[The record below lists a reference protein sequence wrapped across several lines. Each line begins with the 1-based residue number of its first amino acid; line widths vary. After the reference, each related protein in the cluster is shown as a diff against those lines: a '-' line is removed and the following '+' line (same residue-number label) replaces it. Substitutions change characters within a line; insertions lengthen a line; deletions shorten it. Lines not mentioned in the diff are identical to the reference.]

1 MPPAQ
6 RGGCLCALGFLW
18 LFAVVEAKTRTYY
31 LGIVEENWDYAPS
44 GKNLITGQNLLEDKF
59 ASVYATRGA
68 NRIGRVYKKA
78 VFRQFTDDTYSQ
90 EIPKAAWLGFLGP
103 VLKAEEEDV
112 FIVHLKN
119 FASRPYSV
127 HPHGVFYDKDSEGA
141 LYPDGTGG
149 KSKEDDF
156 VVPGGNYTYTWP
168 VRKDYSP
175 TLADSNCLTWIYH
188 SHIDTPRDI
197 ASGLIGPLLVCK
209 KGTADETSI
218 EGTGAANAFAL
229 MFSIVDENF
238 SWYLDENINTFCLEP
253 ATVDKEDGGFQTS
266 NRMHAINGYIYGNL
280 PGLEMCADTSMSWHL
295 FGMGSEID
303 IHAAYFYGH
312 TFTNRDQRAD
322 VIGLFPATFITAE
335 MTPGN
340 PGRWLI
346 TCQVNEHLRGGME
359 ALYDV
364 QICQKN
370 LSRPSPLSHTRRY
383 YIAAEEVLWNYGP
396 DGYDKFTGQGLNA
409 TGSESAIYFT
419 QGTDRIGGQYWKVR
433 YVEYTDATFSKKKIL
448 SEDMKHLGIL
458 GPIIKAEVGDTVL
471 VTFAN
476 KAKRSYS
483 IMAHGVSFSKLS
495 EGAPYLDGYMKPGAH
510 VKPGETFTYKWRVP
524 ANGGPTE
531 SDPPCLTYLYY
542 SATDAVKDTNS
553 GLVGPLLV
561 CRKNTLNHDGTQKG
575 IDREFYLLF
584 SIFDENDSWYLNKN
598 IEAFTGDPSKVDEND
613 ADFKES
619 NKMHAVNGYLFGNLP
634 GLAMCKDDKVSWH
647 LIGLGSHY
655 DMHGVH
661 FQGNTINLRGTTRD
675 GLALFPH
682 LSGTALMQPDR
693 VGTFKVVCRTFD
705 HFAGGMKQLYE
716 VSSCRNTTRAQQ
728 QHGAMRLYYIA
739 AEEVEWDYASNK
751 SSAPKIYN
759 ISSNE
764 ESYGH
769 VFLSQAED
777 LIGSKYKKVVYRE
790 YTNSNFTQRKTRT
803 EEEEHLEI
811 LGKKAALISSVS
823 CFNLGPLLHA
833 EVGDSVLIVF
843 KNKASRPY
851 SVSAHGIEEVGC
863 EEQPETPITLPGEI
877 NTYRWNVPERS
888 GPGKTDPNCIT
899 WVYYSTVNFVKDTYS
914 GLIGPLVVCRK
925 GILDERGLRKDI
937 DREFTLLFM
946 VFDEN
951 KSWYLKEN
959 IETYLHKNPDDFNS
973 TENFEDGNSKH
984 AINGKIYNS
993 LLGLTMNEG
1002 DRTNWYLIGMGNEV
1016 DIHTVHF
1023 HAQTFIFKTDKDHR
1037 GDVYDLFPGTF
1048 QTVELVAENPGTWLL
1063 HCHVADHIHAGMET
1077 TYTINKSEREAPSE
1091 GGLTTGA
1098 YNTTTAKNRT
1108 TEKDYDSKGGNFF
1121 GKTLSPG
1128 EASLILAAFFFIGLV
1143 LLSTALTFF
1152 CLIIRQGSRIHYTAL
1167 HDKSA
1172 LLTGSL

>member
-1 MPPAQ
+1 
-6 RGGCLCALGFLW
+6 
-18 LFAVVEAKTRTYY
+18 
-31 LGIVEENWDYAPS
+31 
-44 GKNLITGQNLLEDKF
+44 
-59 ASVYATRGA
+59 
-68 NRIGRVYKKA
+68 
-78 VFRQFTDDTYSQ
+78 
-90 EIPKAAWLGFLGP
+90 
-103 VLKAEEEDV
+103 
-112 FIVHLKN
+112 
-119 FASRPYSV
+119 
-127 HPHGVFYDKDSEGA
+127 
-141 LYPDGTGG
+141 
-149 KSKEDDF
+149 
-156 VVPGGNYTYTWP
+156 
-168 VRKDYSP
+168 
-175 TLADSNCLTWIYH
+175 
-188 SHIDTPRDI
+188 
-197 ASGLIGPLLVCK
+197 
-209 KGTADETSI
+209 
-218 EGTGAANAFAL
+218 

-238 SWYLDENINTFCLEP
+238 SWYLDENIKTFCLEP
-253 ATVDKEDGGFQTS
+253 DTVDKEDEGFRTS
-266 NRMHAINGYIYGNL
+266 NRMHAINGYIYGNI

-364 QICQKN
+364 QICQKT
-370 LSRPSPLSHTRRY
+370 LSHSSPISHKRRY

-409 TGSESAIYFT
+409 TGSESATYFT
-419 QGTDRIGGQYWKVR
+419 QGTDRIGGQYWKVH
-433 YVEYTDATFSKKKIL
+433 YVEYTDATFSKKTW

-458 GPIIKAEVGDTVL
+458 GPVIKAEVGDTVL

-476 KAKRSYS
+476 KARRSYS

-495 EGAPYLDGYMKPGAH
+495 EGAPYLDGYLKPGAH

-524 ANGGPTE
+524 ENGGPTE

-619 NKMHAVNGYLFGNLP
+619 NKMHAVNGYLYGNLP
-634 GLAMCKDDKVSWH
+634 GLTMCKNDKVSWH

-655 DMHGVH
+655 DMHGVQ
-661 FQGNTINLRGTTRD
+661 FQGNTIDLRGTTRD

-682 LSGTALMQPDR
+682 LSGTALMQPDH

-705 HFAGGMKQLYE
+705 HFVGGMKHLYE
-716 VSSCRNTTRAQQ
+716 VSSCSNTTQAQQ
-728 QHGAMRLYYIA
+728 PHGAMRIYYIA
-739 AEEVEWDYASNK
+739 AEEIEWDYASNK
-751 SSAPKIYN
+751 SSVPKIYN

-790 YTNSNFTQRKTRT
+790 YTNSNFTQRKVRT
-803 EEEEHLEI
+803 EEEKHLEI
-811 LGKKAALISSVS
+811 LG
-823 CFNLGPLLHA
+823 PLVHA
-833 EVGDSVLIVF
+833 EVGDSVLIIF

-851 SVSAHGIEEVGC
+851 SISAHGIEEVGC
-863 EEQPETPITLPGEI
+863 EDQPEAPITLPGEI

-899 WVYYSTVNFVKDTYS
+899 WVYYSTANFVKDTYS

-951 KSWYLKEN
+951 ESWYLKEN
-959 IETYLHKNPDDFNS
+959 IQTYLHKNPDDFNS
-973 TENFEDGNSKH
+973 TKNFVEGNCMH
-984 AINGKIYNS
+984 AINGKIYNN
-993 LLGLTMNEG
+993 LLSLTMNEG

-1048 QTVELVAENPGTWLL
+1048 QTIELLAENPGTWLL

-1077 TYTINKSEREAPSE
+1077 TYTINKSELEAPSE
-1091 GGLTTGA
+1091 GLTTEA
-1098 YNTTTAKNRT
+1098 YNTTTATNRT
-1108 TEKDYDSKGGNFF
+1108 TAKDYNSKVGNFF
-1121 GKTLSPG
+1121 GRTLSSG

-1143 LLSTALTFF
+1143 LLSTVLILF
-1152 CLIIRQGSRIHYTAL
+1152 CLITHQGSRIHYTAL

-1172 LLTGSL
+1172 LLTDSL

>member
-1 MPPAQ
+1 MPPVQ
-6 RGGCLCALGFLW
+6 CGGCLCALGFLW
-18 LFAVVEAKTRTYY
+18 LFAVVETKTRTYY

-44 GKNLITGQNLLEDKF
+44 GKNLITGENLLEDKF
-59 ASVYATRGA
+59 ASVYVTRGA

-78 VFRQFTDDTYSQ
+78 IFRQFTDDTYSQ

-209 KGTADETSI
+209 K
-218 EGTGAANAFAL
+218 EGTGAVNAFAL

-253 ATVDKEDGGFQTS
+253 ATVDKEDEGFQTS

-280 PGLEMCADTSMSWHL
+280 PVLEMCADTSMSWHL

-370 LSRPSPLSHTRRY
+370 LSRPLLLSHKRRY

-433 YVEYTDATFSKKKIL
+433 YVEYTDATFSEKKIW

-458 GPIIKAEVGDTVL
+458 GPVIKAEVGDTVL

-495 EGAPYLDGYMKPGAH
+495 EGAPYLDGYLKPGAH

-524 ANGGPTE
+524 ENGGPTE

-575 IDREFYLLF
+575 IDREFYLVF

-598 IEAFTGDPSKVDEND
+598 IEAFTGDPSKVDVND

-661 FQGNTINLRGTTRD
+661 FQGNTIDLRGTTRD

-705 HFAGGMKQLYE
+705 HFVGGMKHLYE
-716 VSSCRNTTRAQQ
+716 VSSCRNTTQTQQ

-759 ISSNE
+759 IT
-764 ESYGH
+764 
-769 VFLSQAED
+769 ED

-790 YTNSNFTQRKTRT
+790 YTNSNFTQRKVRT

-811 LGKKAALISSVS
+811 LGKQNHIHI
-823 CFNLGPLLHA
+823 PLLHA
-833 EVGDSVLIVF
+833 STDGFDVDHFPDEEAALGKIVL
-843 KNKASRPY
+843 
-851 SVSAHGIEEVGC
+851 SVS
-863 EEQPETPITLPGEI
+863 GEI

-925 GILDERGLRKDI
+925 GTLDERGLRKDI

-951 KSWYLKEN
+951 ESWYLKEN

-973 TENFEDGNSKH
+973 TKNFVEGNSMH
-984 AINGKIYNS
+984 AINGKVYNS

-1023 HAQTFIFKTDKDHR
+1023 HAQTFIFKVDKDHR

-1077 TYTINKSEREAPSE
+1077 TYTINKSGFATVPA
-1091 GGLTTGA
+1091 GTPCTC
-1098 YNTTTAKNRT
+1098 N
-1108 TEKDYDSKGGNFF
+1108 
-1121 GKTLSPG
+1121 PV
-1128 EASLILAAFFFIGLV
+1128 AAG
-1143 LLSTALTFF
+1143 
-1152 CLIIRQGSRIHYTAL
+1152 
-1167 HDKSA
+1167 
-1172 LLTGSL
+1172 

>member
-1 MPPAQ
+1 MPPVQ
-6 RGGCLCALGFLW
+6 CGGCLCALGFLW
-18 LFAVVEAKTRTYY
+18 LFAVVETKTRTYY

-44 GKNLITGQNLLEDKF
+44 GKNLITGENLLEDKF
-59 ASVYATRGA
+59 ASVYVTRGA

-78 VFRQFTDDTYSQ
+78 IFRQFTDDTYSQ

-218 EGTGAANAFAL
+218 EGTGAVNAFAL

-253 ATVDKEDGGFQTS
+253 ATVDKEDEGFQTS

-280 PGLEMCADTSMSWHL
+280 PVLEMCADTSMSWHL

-370 LSRPSPLSHTRRY
+370 LSRPLLLSHKRRY

-433 YVEYTDATFSKKKIL
+433 YVEYTDATFSEKKIW

-458 GPIIKAEVGDTVL
+458 GPVIKAEVGDTVL

-495 EGAPYLDGYMKPGAH
+495 EGAPYLDGYLKPGAH

-524 ANGGPTE
+524 ENGGPTE

-575 IDREFYLLF
+575 IDREFYLVF

-598 IEAFTGDPSKVDEND
+598 IEAFTGDPSKVDVND

-661 FQGNTINLRGTTRD
+661 FQGNTIDLRGTTRD

-705 HFAGGMKQLYE
+705 HFVGGMKHLYE
-716 VSSCRNTTRAQQ
+716 VSSCRNTTQTQQ

-790 YTNSNFTQRKTRT
+790 YTNSNFTQRKVRT

-811 LGKKAALISSVS
+811 LG
-823 CFNLGPLLHA
+823 PLLHA
-833 EVGDSVLIVF
+833 EAGDSVLIVF

-851 SVSAHGIEEVGC
+851 SISAHGV
-863 EEQPETPITLPGEI
+863 TLGTLLSCVPWPHGREI

-925 GILDERGLRKDI
+925 GTLDERGLRKDI

-951 KSWYLKEN
+951 ESWYLKEN

-973 TENFEDGNSKH
+973 TKNFVEGNSMH
-984 AINGKIYNS
+984 AINGKVYNS

-1023 HAQTFIFKTDKDHR
+1023 HAQTFIFKVGKINQR
-1037 GDVYDLFPGTF
+1037 DVYDLFPGTF

-1077 TYTINKSEREAPSE
+1077 TYTINKSGTVAACRPLVIRRWCRKQLQSYFSASVPRDVWEGLQTDMMLVPPCNHSWLPGLFELLRTAEIQDAPENDCSSCPR
-1091 GGLTTGA
+1091 
-1098 YNTTTAKNRT
+1098 NRQSF
-1108 TEKDYDSKGGNFF
+1108 D
-1121 GKTLSPG
+1121 
-1128 EASLILAAFFFIGLV
+1128 
-1143 LLSTALTFF
+1143 
-1152 CLIIRQGSRIHYTAL
+1152 
-1167 HDKSA
+1167 
-1172 LLTGSL
+1172 

>member
-1 MPPAQ
+1 MPPVQ
-6 RGGCLCALGFLW
+6 CGGCLCALGFLW
-18 LFAVVEAKTRTYY
+18 LFAMVEAKTRTYY

-44 GKNLITGQNLLEDKF
+44 GKNLITGENLLEDKF
-59 ASVYATRGA
+59 ASVYVTRGA

-78 VFRQFTDDTYSQ
+78 IFRQYTDDTYSQ
-90 EIPKAAWLGFLGP
+90 EIPKASWLGFLGP

-218 EGTGAANAFAL
+218 EGTGAVNAFAL

-253 ATVDKEDGGFQTS
+253 ATVDKEDEGFQTS

-280 PGLEMCADTSMSWHL
+280 PVLEMCADTSMSWHL

-370 LSRPSPLSHTRRY
+370 LSRPLPLSHKRRY

-433 YVEYTDATFSKKKIL
+433 YVEYTDATFSQKKIL

-458 GPIIKAEVGDTVL
+458 GPVIKAEVGDTVL

-524 ANGGPTE
+524 ENGGPTE

-575 IDREFYLLF
+575 IDREFYLVF

-598 IEAFTGDPSKVDEND
+598 IEAFTGDPSKVDVND

-619 NKMHAVNGYLFGNLP
+619 NRMHAVNGYLFGNLP

-661 FQGNTINLRGTTRD
+661 FQGNTIDLRGTTRD

-705 HFAGGMKQLYE
+705 HFVGGMKHLYE
-716 VSSCRNTTRAQQ
+716 VSSCRNTTRTQQ

-739 AEEVEWDYASNK
+739 AEEVEWDYTCLQK
-751 SSAPKIYN
+751 KPK
-759 ISSNE
+759 
-764 ESYGH
+764 
-769 VFLSQAED
+769 VFEKD
-777 LIGSKYKKVVYRE
+777 LGPSPRP
-790 YTNSNFTQRKTRT
+790 T
-803 EEEEHLEI
+803 E
-811 LGKKAALISSVS
+811 LITGIF

-833 EVGDSVLIVF
+833 EAGDSVLIVF

-851 SVSAHGIEEVGC
+851 SISAHGVEEV
-863 EEQPETPITLPGEI
+863 GEI

-925 GILDERGLRKDI
+925 GTLDERGLRKDI

-951 KSWYLKEN
+951 ESWYLKEN

-973 TENFEDGNSKH
+973 TENFVEGNSMH
-984 AINGKIYNS
+984 AINGKVYNS

-1023 HAQTFIFKTDKDHR
+1023 HAQTFIFKVGKINLR
-1037 GDVYDLFPGTF
+1037 DVYDLFPGTF
-1048 QTVELVAENPGTWLL
+1048 QTVELTAENPGTWLL

-1077 TYTINKSEREAPSE
+1077 TYTINKSGAVSE
-1091 GGLTTGA
+1091 TCP
-1098 YNTTTAKNRT
+1098 RT
-1108 TEKDYDSKGGNFF
+1108 QRWYRSRSDR
-1121 GKTLSPG
+1121 
-1128 EASLILAAFFFIGLV
+1128 
-1143 LLSTALTFF
+1143 
-1152 CLIIRQGSRIHYTAL
+1152 RQGG
-1167 HDKSA
+1167 KK
-1172 LLTGSL
+1172 

>member
-1 MPPAQ
+1 
-6 RGGCLCALGFLW
+6 
-18 LFAVVEAKTRTYY
+18 
-31 LGIVEENWDYAPS
+31 
-44 GKNLITGQNLLEDKF
+44 
-59 ASVYATRGA
+59 
-68 NRIGRVYKKA
+68 
-78 VFRQFTDDTYSQ
+78 
-90 EIPKAAWLGFLGP
+90 
-103 VLKAEEEDV
+103 
-112 FIVHLKN
+112 
-119 FASRPYSV
+119 
-127 HPHGVFYDKDSEGA
+127 
-141 LYPDGTGG
+141 
-149 KSKEDDF
+149 
-156 VVPGGNYTYTWP
+156 
-168 VRKDYSP
+168 
-175 TLADSNCLTWIYH
+175 
-188 SHIDTPRDI
+188 
-197 ASGLIGPLLVCK
+197 
-209 KGTADETSI
+209 
-218 EGTGAANAFAL
+218 

-238 SWYLDENINTFCLEP
+238 SWYLDENIKTFCLEP
-253 ATVDKEDGGFQTS
+253 ATVDKEDEGFQTS
-266 NRMHAINGYIYGNL
+266 NRMHALNGYIYGNL
-280 PGLEMCADTSMSWHL
+280 PGLEMCADAPMSWHL
-295 FGMGSEID
+295 IGMGSEID

-322 VIGLFPATFITAE
+322 VVGLFPATFITAE

-364 QICQKN
+364 QICQEK
-370 LSRPSPLSHTRRY
+370 LSQPSPVSHKRRY

-433 YVEYTDATFSKKKIL
+433 YVEYTDATFSKRKIQPKN
-448 SEDMKHLGIL
+448 MKHLGIL
-458 GPIIKAEVGDTVL
+458 GPVIKAEVGDTVL

-495 EGAPYLDGYMKPGAH
+495 EGAPYLDGYMKPGAR
-510 VKPGETFTYKWRVP
+510 VKAGETFTYKWRVP
-524 ANGGPTE
+524 ENGGPSE
-531 SDPPCLTYLYY
+531 NDPPCLTYLYY

-561 CRKNTLNHDGTQKG
+561 CRKNVLNEDGTQKG

-584 SIFDENDSWYLNKN
+584 SIFDENDSWYLSKN

-613 ADFKES
+613 EDFKES

-655 DMHGVH
+655 DMHGVQ
-661 FQGNTINLRGTTRD
+661 FQGNTIDLRGTTRD

-705 HFAGGMKQLYE
+705 HFVGGMKHLYE
-716 VSSCRNTTRAQQ
+716 VSSCRNATRAQQ
-728 QHGAMRLYYIA
+728 QHNTMRIFYIA

-751 SSAPKIYN
+751 SSEPKIYN

-769 VFLSQAED
+769 IFLSQGED
-777 LIGSKYKKVVYRE
+777 LIGTKYKKVVYRE
-790 YTNSNFTQRKTRT
+790 YTNGNFTQHKVRT

-811 LGKKAALISSVS
+811 
-823 CFNLGPLLHA
+823 LGPLLHA

-851 SVSAHGIEEVGC
+851 SVSAHGVEEVGC

-925 GILDERGLRKDI
+925 GILDENGLRKDI
-937 DREFTLLFM
+937 NREFTLLFM

-973 TENFEDGNSKH
+973 TKDFVEGNSKH

-1002 DRTNWYLIGMGNEV
+1002 DTTNWYLIGMGNEV

-1077 TYTINKSEREAPSE
+1077 TYTINKSEREAPS
-1091 GGLTTGA
+1091 GGGVTTVA
-1098 YNTTTAKNRT
+1098 YGTTTAKNRT
-1108 TEKDYDSKGGNFF
+1108 IAKDYNSQEDTFL
-1121 GKTLSPG
+1121 GKILNPG
-1128 EASLILAAFFFIGLV
+1128 AANLMFAAFVFVGLV
-1143 LLSTALTFF
+1143 LLLTTLTFF
-1152 CLIIRQGSRIHYTAL
+1152 CLTTRQGSRIQYQAL

-1172 LLTGSL
+1172 FLPDSL

>member
-1 MPPAQ
+1 MWILLALSRFTPQ
-6 RGGCLCALGFLW
+6 LLFHQLCDMSKGTFYLHSKHQ
-18 LFAVVEAKTRTYY
+18 LFDQLLKESKLFSLPNTR
-31 LGIVEENWDYAPS
+31 
-44 GKNLITGQNLLEDKF
+44 F
-59 ASVYATRGA
+59 ASVYVTRGA

-78 VFRQFTDDTYSQ
+78 IFRQFTDDTYSQ

-112 FIVHLKN
+112 VIVHLKN

-209 KGTADETSI
+209 K

-253 ATVDKEDGGFQTS
+253 ATVNKEDEGFQTS

-280 PGLEMCADTSMSWHL
+280 PVLEMCADTSISWHL

-322 VIGLFPATFITAE
+322 VVGLFPATFITAE

-346 TCQVNEHLRGGME
+346 TCQVNELFLLPGGME

-370 LSRPSPLSHTRRY
+370 LSQPSPLSHKRRY

-433 YVEYTDATFSKKKIL
+433 YVEYTDATFSKKIW

-458 GPIIKAEVGDTVL
+458 GPVIKAEVGDTVL

-495 EGAPYLDGYMKPGAH
+495 EGAPYLDGEHAPELRSLRSAH

-524 ANGGPTE
+524 ENGGPTE

-561 CRKNTLNHDGTQKG
+561 CRKNTLNDDGTQKG

-619 NKMHAVNGYLFGNLP
+619 NKMH
-634 GLAMCKDDKVSWH
+634 
-647 LIGLGSHY
+647 
-655 DMHGVH
+655 
-661 FQGNTINLRGTTRD
+661 
-675 GLALFPH
+675 
-682 LSGTALMQPDR
+682 
-693 VGTFKVVCRTFD
+693 GTFKVVCRTFD
-705 HFAGGMKQLYE
+705 HFVGGMKHLYE

-728 QHGAMRLYYIA
+728 QHGAMRIYYVA

-751 SSAPKIYN
+751 MLLIFSLLFC
-759 ISSNE
+759 
-764 ESYGH
+764 SYGH

-790 YTNSNFTQRKTRT
+790 YTNGNFTQRKVRA

-811 LGKKAALISSVS
+811 
-823 CFNLGPLLHA
+823 LGPLLHA

-851 SVSAHGIEEVGC
+851 SISAHGIEEVGC
-863 EEQPETPITLPGEI
+863 EEQPETPLTLPGEI

-951 KSWYLKEN
+951 ESWYLKEN
-959 IETYLHKNPDDFNS
+959 IETYLHKNPDDFNF
-973 TENFEDGNSKH
+973 TENFVEGNCMH

-1023 HAQTFIFKTDKDHR
+1023 HAQTFIFKKHLR
-1037 GDVYDLFPGTF
+1037 
-1048 QTVELVAENPGTWLL
+1048 
-1063 HCHVADHIHAGMET
+1063 
-1077 TYTINKSEREAPSE
+1077 
-1091 GGLTTGA
+1091 LT
-1098 YNTTTAKNRT
+1098 
-1108 TEKDYDSKGGNFF
+1108 
-1121 GKTLSPG
+1121 
-1128 EASLILAAFFFIGLV
+1128 
-1143 LLSTALTFF
+1143 ST
-1152 CLIIRQGSRIHYTAL
+1152 
-1167 HDKSA
+1167 
-1172 LLTGSL
+1172 

>member
-1 MPPAQ
+1 MWILLALSRFTPQ
-6 RGGCLCALGFLW
+6 LLFHQLCDMSKGTFYLHSKHQ
-18 LFAVVEAKTRTYY
+18 LFDQLLKESKLFSLPNTR
-31 LGIVEENWDYAPS
+31 
-44 GKNLITGQNLLEDKF
+44 F
-59 ASVYATRGA
+59 ASVYVTRGA

-78 VFRQFTDDTYSQ
+78 IFRQFTDDTYSQ

-112 FIVHLKN
+112 VIVHLKN

-209 KGTADETSI
+209 K

-253 ATVDKEDGGFQTS
+253 ATVNKEDEGFQTS

-280 PGLEMCADTSMSWHL
+280 PVLEMCADTSISWHL

-322 VIGLFPATFITAE
+322 VVGLFPATFITAE

-346 TCQVNEHLRGGME
+346 TCQVNELFLLPGGME

-370 LSRPSPLSHTRRY
+370 LSQPSPLSHKRRY

-433 YVEYTDATFSKKKIL
+433 YVEYTDATFSKKIW

-458 GPIIKAEVGDTVL
+458 GPVIKAEVGDTVL

-495 EGAPYLDGYMKPGAH
+495 EGAPYLDGEHAPELRSLRSAH

-524 ANGGPTE
+524 ENGGPTE

-561 CRKNTLNHDGTQKG
+561 CRKNTLNDDGTQKG

-655 DMHGVH
+655 DMHGVQ
-661 FQGNTINLRGTTRD
+661 FQGNTIDLRGTTRD

-682 LSGTALMQPDR
+682 LSGTALMQPDH

-705 HFAGGMKQLYE
+705 HFVGGMKHLYE

-728 QHGAMRLYYIA
+728 QHGAMRIYYVA

-751 SSAPKIYN
+751 MLLIFSLLFC
-759 ISSNE
+759 
-764 ESYGH
+764 SYGH

-790 YTNSNFTQRKTRT
+790 YTNGNFTQRKVRA

-811 LGKKAALISSVS
+811 
-823 CFNLGPLLHA
+823 LGPLLHA

-851 SVSAHGIEEVGC
+851 SISAHGIEEVGC
-863 EEQPETPITLPGEI
+863 EEQPETPLTLPGEI

-951 KSWYLKEN
+951 ESWYLKEN
-959 IETYLHKNPDDFNS
+959 IETYLHKNPDDFNF
-973 TENFEDGNSKH
+973 TENFVEGNCMH

-1023 HAQTFIFKTDKDHR
+1023 HAQTFIFKDHR

-1077 TYTINKSEREAPSE
+1077 TYTINKSDTRSS
-1091 GGLTTGA
+1091 
-1098 YNTTTAKNRT
+1098 KNYCSSCPRYRRSF
-1108 TEKDYDSKGGNFF
+1108 D
-1121 GKTLSPG
+1121 
-1128 EASLILAAFFFIGLV
+1128 
-1143 LLSTALTFF
+1143 
-1152 CLIIRQGSRIHYTAL
+1152 
-1167 HDKSA
+1167 
-1172 LLTGSL
+1172 

>member
-1 MPPAQ
+1 
-6 RGGCLCALGFLW
+6 
-18 LFAVVEAKTRTYY
+18 
-31 LGIVEENWDYAPS
+31 S
-44 GKNLITGQNLLEDKF
+44 NLQKREKLF

-68 NRIGRVYKKA
+68 HRIGRVYKKA
-78 VFRQFTDDTYSQ
+78 IFRQFTDDTYSQ

-112 FIVHLKN
+112 FIIHLKN

-209 KGTADETSI
+209 K

-253 ATVDKEDGGFQTS
+253 DTVDKEDEGFQTS

-280 PGLEMCADTSMSWHL
+280 PGLEMCANTPMSWHL

-312 TFTNRDQRAD
+312 TFTSRDQRAD
-322 VIGLFPATFITAE
+322 VVGLFPATFITAE
-335 MTPGN
+335 MNPGS

-346 TCQVNEHLRGGME
+346 TCQVNELFLLPGGME

-370 LSRPSPLSHTRRY
+370 LSHSSPISHMRRY

-396 DGYDKFTGQGLNA
+396 DGYDKFTGQGLNT
-409 TGSESAIYFT
+409 TGSESATYFT
-419 QGTDRIGGQYWKVR
+419 RGTDRIGGQYWKVH
-433 YVEYTDATFSKKKIL
+433 YVGYTDATFSKKIW

-458 GPIIKAEVGDTVL
+458 GPVIKAEVGDTVL

-476 KAKRSYS
+476 KARRSYS

-495 EGAPYLDGYMKPGAH
+495 EGAPYSANVMPGAH

-524 ANGGPTE
+524 ENGGPAE

-561 CRKNTLNHDGTQKG
+561 CRKNALNHDGTQKG

-613 ADFKES
+613 AAFMES
-619 NKMHAVNGYLFGNLP
+619 NKMH
-634 GLAMCKDDKVSWH
+634 
-647 LIGLGSHY
+647 
-655 DMHGVH
+655 
-661 FQGNTINLRGTTRD
+661 
-675 GLALFPH
+675 
-682 LSGTALMQPDR
+682 
-693 VGTFKVVCRTFD
+693 GTFKVVCRTFD
-705 HFAGGMKQLYE
+705 HFVGGMKHLYE
-716 VSSCRNTTRAQQ
+716 VSSCHNTTRTQQ
-728 QHGAMRLYYIA
+728 QRGAMRIFYIA
-739 AEEVEWDYASNK
+739 AEEIEWDYKTIWETALCK
-751 SSAPKIYN
+751 
-759 ISSNE
+759 E
-764 ESYGH
+764 EEN
-769 VFLSQAED
+769 QADD

-790 YTNSNFTQRKTRT
+790 YTSGNFTQRKVRT

-811 LGKKAALISSVS
+811 LG
-823 CFNLGPLLHA
+823 PLLRA

-851 SVSAHGIEEVGC
+851 SISAHGIEEVGC

-899 WVYYSTVNFVKDTYS
+899 WVYYSTANFVKDTYS
-914 GLIGPLVVCRK
+914 GLIGPLVVCRE
-925 GILDERGLRKDI
+925 GTLDERGLRKDI

-951 KSWYLKEN
+951 ESWYLKEN

-973 TENFEDGNSKH
+973 TKNFVEGNSKH

-993 LLGLTMNEG
+993 LLGLTMNKG
-1002 DRTNWYLIGMGNEV
+1002 DMTNWYLIGMGNEV

-1023 HAQTFIFKTDKDHR
+1023 HAQTFIFKVGEINQSK
-1037 GDVYDLFPGTF
+1037 TF
-1048 QTVELVAENPGTWLL
+1048 
-1063 HCHVADHIHAGMET
+1063 
-1077 TYTINKSEREAPSE
+1077 
-1091 GGLTTGA
+1091 
-1098 YNTTTAKNRT
+1098 
-1108 TEKDYDSKGGNFF
+1108 
-1121 GKTLSPG
+1121 
-1128 EASLILAAFFFIGLV
+1128 IL
-1143 LLSTALTFF
+1143 
-1152 CLIIRQGSRIHYTAL
+1152 
-1167 HDKSA
+1167 
-1172 LLTGSL
+1172 